1 MGALLSFYLNWNYVD
16 MAARLILDKL
26 RQEEGSDIE
35 NSHLLEAHF
44 REDES
49 AGSDLGIRFE
59 YATSPPWSSHC
70 PALNVLC
77 PPQMRH
83 DLQDRQFYM
92 KQSYQDPTDADG
104 AYYTKHSIAN
114 HTLSASPHSDPHS
127 DPPSELLSPQ
137 GRRELHGSNSL
148 LSRLVFCGR
157 HTKGLGK
164 ERKNGKIFIN
174 FEATPIL
181 IVLLPLTQN

>member
-59 YATSPPWSSHC
+59 YATSLP
-70 PALNVLC
+70 
-77 PPQMRH
+77 
-83 DLQDRQFYM
+83 
-92 KQSYQDPTDADG
+92 
-104 AYYTKHSIAN
+104 
-114 HTLSASPHSDPHS
+114 
-127 DPPSELLSPQ
+127 
-137 GRRELHGSNSL
+137 GRRTAPH
-148 LSRLVFCGR
+148 
-157 HTKGLGK
+157 
-164 ERKNGKIFIN
+164 
-174 FEATPIL
+174 
-181 IVLLPLTQN
+181 

>member
-1 MGALLSFYLNWNYVD
+1 MQTSIVSREPFACGCTRRCAKPHGTGLGALLSFYLNWNYVD

-83 DLQDRQFYM
+83 DLQDRQCSCSCFERRGGG
-92 KQSYQDPTDADG
+92 G
-104 AYYTKHSIAN
+104 AARDSQA
-114 HTLSASPHSDPHS
+114 
-127 DPPSELLSPQ
+127 E
-137 GRRELHGSNSL
+137 
-148 LSRLVFCGR
+148 
-157 HTKGLGK
+157 
-164 ERKNGKIFIN
+164 
-174 FEATPIL
+174 
-181 IVLLPLTQN
+181 